1 MKKLKYDVNG
11 EKIAHLTRTDRA
23 LLVSHALNNVISVFV
38 STFLI
43 SYIYSISENY
53 VFNVGLFYMVNY
65 AVMGVVMY
73 VVSALIDRT
82 NRVTFYRIAVVIRA
96 IFLAVVIF
104 MGHDLA
110 KYVALAGAIHGFS
123 EACYWGSY
131 NVMKNELVSR
141 KLVSRYSSL
150 QYVDEKL
157 VSVIIPLILGKIMD
171 ADSFKTSAIIVLVL
185 VIIQL
190 VSTMFIS
197 CFKPENASFDM
208 KGFKEHVKALG
219 EKQIFVKKFFVM
231 SIFYGATSI
240 VAPLITILVM
250 LEYDSNFSLG
260 IFTSIFSLGAAV
272 FVLIF
277 NRFTKHGTRSFIF
290 VIASALNF
298 ISAVILIFFMN
309 NITII
314 IFNGVFTILK
324 VTYDHAFD
332 VSRNIIL
339 KKFDMYDYIA
349 EFQCLVEECL
359 EASRVV
365 VFFIM
370 AMIGLIGAEIG
381 ANGMIIALQILL
393 IIAILTVISINV
405 SLLLYARKQK
415 KHELV

>member
-82 NRVTFYRIAVVIRA
+82 NRVTFYRIAVVI
-96 IFLAVVIF
+96 F

-157 VSVIIPLILGKIMD
+157 VSVIIPLILGRIMD

-260 IFTSIFSLGAAV
+260 IFTSIFSLGAAI

-290 VIASALNF
+290 VIASSLNF

-339 KKFDMYDYIA
+339 KKFNMYDYIA

-405 SLLLYARKQK
+405 SLLLYEKKQK
-415 KHELV
+415 KYELV

>member
-82 NRVTFYRIAVVIRA
+82 NRVTFYRIAVVI
-96 IFLAVVIF
+96 F

-157 VSVIIPLILGKIMD
+157 VSVIIPLILGRIMD

-260 IFTSIFSLGAAV
+260 IFTSIFSLGAAI

-339 KKFDMYDYIA
+339 KKFNMYDYIA

-405 SLLLYARKQK
+405 SLLLYEKKQK
-415 KHELV
+415 KYELV

>member
-1 MKKLKYDVNG
+1 
-11 EKIAHLTRTDRA
+11 
-23 LLVSHALNNVISVFV
+23 
-38 STFLI
+38 
-43 SYIYSISENY
+43 
-53 VFNVGLFYMVNY
+53 
-65 AVMGVVMY
+65 
-73 VVSALIDRT
+73 
-82 NRVTFYRIAVVIRA
+82 
-96 IFLAVVIF
+96 
-104 MGHDLA
+104 
-110 KYVALAGAIHGFS
+110 
-123 EACYWGSY
+123 
-131 NVMKNELVSR
+131 
-141 KLVSRYSSL
+141 
-150 QYVDEKL
+150 
-157 VSVIIPLILGKIMD
+157 
-171 ADSFKTSAIIVLVL
+171 
-185 VIIQL
+185 
-190 VSTMFIS
+190 
-197 CFKPENASFDM
+197 
-208 KGFKEHVKALG
+208 
-219 EKQIFVKKFFVM
+219 M

-240 VAPLITILVM
+240 VAPLRTLLVM
-250 LEYDSNFSLG
+250 LEYNSNFSLG

-277 NRFTKHGTRSFIF
+277 NRFTKHGTRSFVFI
-290 VIASALNF
+290 IASALNF
-298 ISAVILIFFMN
+298 ISAIILIFFVN

-339 KKFDMYDYIA
+339 KKFNMYDYIA

-405 SLLLYARKQK
+405 SLLLYEKKQK